1 MKSIFEY
8 EERLKEFYLK
18 KSMRI
23 QVIFVIVLIYFFFVQ
38 ISRIFKKVLGS

>member
-23 QVIFVIVLIYFFFVQ
+23 QVIFVIVLIYFFLYKFQ
-38 ISRIFKKVLGS
+38 GSLKKF